1 MPKKKDE
8 NTAPKTKRRRTK
20 SAEIEELKAEIATLK
35 DQVMR
40 GMAETENIRKRAQKE
55 VGDASKYAITSFAK
69 DLLEVLDNLYR
80 AKENIPEEELEGN
93 ELLKNIC
100 EGVTLTK
107 AELIKTFEK
116 YGIKRITP
124 LGEKFDHNL
133 HQAVV
138 QIEDPNAE
146 PGDVVQVIQAGY
158 VMQDRLLRPAMVGVA
173 KAAS

>member
-1 MPKKKDE
+1 MPKQKDK
-8 NTAPKTKRRRTK
+8 NTQTKTKARKTK
-20 SAEIEELKAEIATLK
+20 AAEIEELKSEVATLK
-35 DQVMR
+35 DQLMR
-40 GMAETENIRKRAQKE
+40 GMADMENLRKRSQKE
-55 VGDASKYAITSFAK
+55 VGDASKYAITNFAR

-80 AKENIPEEELEGN
+80 AKENVPDEEVENN
-93 ELLKNIC
+93 EILKTLC

-107 AELIKTFEK
+107 TELIKTFEK

-124 LGEKFDHNL
+124 LGEKFDHNF

-138 QIEDPNAE
+138 QIEDANAE
-146 PGDVVQVIQAGY
+146 PGDIVQVIQAGY